1 MPLAATLPFILK
13 LDNVQRR
20 NFIFYSVM
28 GAITMTTGCGHHTDP
43 RAAAL
48 ETPDFLA
55 HFCDTPTLRQLGA
68 AYRAQTPTESSQ
80 ETLIRLLQPG
90 VTAQNIKADYAKGDI
105 VTLKGWV
112 LSRTEAR
119 QCALF
124 SLDSN

>member
-1 MPLAATLPFILK
+1 
-13 LDNVQRR
+13 
-20 NFIFYSVM
+20 M
-28 GAITMTTGCGHHTDP
+28 GAITVTTGCGRRTDP
-43 RAAAL
+43 RAKAL

-55 HFCDTPTLRQLGA
+55 HVCDTATIRQLGT
-68 AYRAQTPTESSQ
+68 AYRTQTPAEANQ

-90 VTAQNIKADYAKGDI
+90 TTAQTIKAEYARGEI
-105 VTLKGWV
+105 VPLQGWV